1 MDFYKAF
8 EELRKLL
15 KDFIPQLNRL
25 CLFLLASWIVANDLV
40 RTGIRNAISSA
51 AHSKTIPEIKAL
63 AGSFGLMPVLP
74 IAILLLCL
82 ALIYYFDITT
92 IELGRHLPPNILVD
106 EEPTLRKHYSR
117 DVIITVWSTNTR
129 LRSMH
134 ELSKYLDMTYS
145 ENFKNDAYR
154 NAWNSKMAQESSR
167 QWMTYYKVLFYWIL
181 LVPFLS
187 NFFSYQFHGASGYV
201 RSNLSPNHLGGPNQI
216 VVLVFIFLSWL
227 YYARAFVNSIARYSV
242 WKLYGFLDIKGLD
255 YVREEAQKL
264 GDGLPPFL
272 QVSNWDEMQRLS
284 EFLVTRA
291 KPAWQIEII
300 PAKAINDLLVLS
312 LGIFLSLLPRALA
325 FRLARRVK
333 SIVPFS
339 RPRYSNNFLT
349 LFSDKLSR
357 RIDESFAQEISPEL
371 IKPYASFLARAPR
384 YTQIIRL
391 APAGRYDGLISIPEG
406 SSCYSFSSQSYNCSL
421 AEASNLKVFKEI
433 SLGIAGMEIRVHK
446 LGVIINL
453 GFHDFPQEDTIGKSF
468 FSRFSE
474 MDMQQVSRLFRYS
487 TPFSLDQYHNLQV
500 DKHLSTFATAKVRLG
515 HLYLFRAWDYSFH
528 YSLGESIFV
537 PNDSIAM
544 FRVLAQLDDG
554 SIVMIYRLL
563 HGCNTPIYKADT
575 VRFAFT

>member
-25 CLFLLASWIVANDLV
+25 CLFLLASWIVTNDSV
-40 RTGIRNAISSA
+40 RTSIRNAISSA
-51 AHSKTIPEIKAL
+51 AHSETIPEIKTI

-92 IELGRHLPPNILVD
+92 IELGRHLPPNILVN

-117 DVIITVWSTNTR
+117 DVIITVWSTNSR
-129 LRSMH
+129 LKSMH
-134 ELSKYLDMTYS
+134 ELSRYLDRIYS
-145 ENFKNDAYR
+145 ENFKHDAYQ
-154 NAWNSKMAQESSR
+154 NAWDSKIVQEISR
-167 QWMTYYKVLFYWIL
+167 QWMTYYKALFYWII

-187 NFFSYQFHGASGYV
+187 NLFSYQFHGASGYV
-201 RSNLSPNHLGGPNQI
+201 RSNLAPNHLGGPNQI
-216 VVLVFIFLSWL
+216 AVLVLIFMSWL
-227 YYARAFVNSIARYSV
+227 YYARAFVNSIASYSV

-255 YVREEAQKL
+255 YVREDAQKL

-284 EFLVTRA
+284 ELLATRA

-300 PAKAINDLLVLS
+300 SAKSINDLLVLS

-325 FRLARRVK
+325 FRLVRRVK
-333 SIVPFS
+333 SIAPFGH
-339 RPRYSNNFLT
+339 PRYSNNL
-349 LFSDKLSR
+349 LALYSDKLSG
-357 RIDESFAQEISPEL
+357 RIDESFTQDISPEL

-421 AEASNLKVFKEI
+421 EEASNYKVFKEI
-433 SLGIAGMEIRVHK
+433 SLGIAGMEFRVHK
-446 LGVIINL
+446 IGVIINL
-453 GFHDFPQEDTIGKSF
+453 GFHDFPQEDTIGKLF
-468 FSRFSE
+468 LSE
-474 MDMQQVSRLFRYS
+474 
-487 TPFSLDQYHNLQV
+487 
-500 DKHLSTFATAKVRLG
+500 LSEG
-515 HLYLFRAWDYSFH
+515 HL
-528 YSLGESIFV
+528 E
-537 PNDSIAM
+537 N
-544 FRVLAQLDDG
+544 
-554 SIVMIYRLL
+554 
-563 HGCNTPIYKADT
+563 C
-575 VRFAFT
+575 